1 MAKHTRDEDAV
12 FELVKSNAYD
22 QHRSSLHA
30 YLFLK
35 LHDGDT
41 ANQAMS
47 QLIQSARSAGC
58 TELLAPPGARARL
71 FFTARSIANKLGA
84 SGPNSAECGFEHPL
98 FEKRTPNTERVRTP
112 NSDQQ
117 IRNEL
122 IKALTELE
130 LEALLLRHVY
140 ELSATEIAHVLE
152 QTVDSA
158 LDLLTLAGAKAKR
171 IVGAEPILRR
181 VFASLWTVELPGLIP
196 TFPSVSGAALESGD
210 VVAGRYAIVEQV
222 GQGAFG
228 DVFRAH
234 DRDVPGHV
242 VALKMLRDS
251 ARSSESEQRAL
262 RELRHLASVFHP
274 SVVQFKDHG
283 WHDGRLWFVMPWYEG
298 ETLEERITR
307 APLTRREARPIFEK
321 LAHAL
326 GAMHAAGIRH
336 QDIKPENVILT
347 RIDGAEGEEELG
359 RPDTD
364 GLLPVLIDF
373 GVAARE
379 AEMVVAGTPIY
390 FAPEVAAQFTEGEAT
405 SAVTLKADV
414 FSLALCL
421 RNALEPEAQEEI
433 LEGQVDDFIQRRAK
447 GERALPQQRS
457 LRYLNGSFQRWLSTA
472 EEERPTAREFATEL
486 RVLTEPEEQRAR
498 RRATLRWL
506 APLMLCIGSMAGT
519 GAFAL
524 HHRAEIQKREALD
537 LRENLMRSEARERT
551 LKKDVRSLV
560 DEHHRSL
567 QTRQQ
572 LASQLELKEEQLD
585 TTRHDLHRRALESAQ
600 RRSELERSRAD
611 LLEKQKE
618 LTSISA
624 ELASREG
631 QLQDA
636 QSALH
641 TIENS
646 LAQTLTRAQ
655 ALETESRALR
665 EQSDKLTKQLTS
677 AQDETSRLRRSRDDA
692 ARAKSRA
699 EARVQS
705 LEGAL
710 SDARITNQRLRER
723 IQTLERARVA
733 AQAALRG
740 SSRALANEHPNNDFQ
755 W

>member
-1 MAKHTRDEDAV
+1 
-12 FELVKSNAYD
+12 
-22 QHRSSLHA
+22 
-30 YLFLK
+30 
-35 LHDGDT
+35 
-41 ANQAMS
+41 
-47 QLIQSARSAGC
+47 
-58 TELLAPPGARARL
+58 
-71 FFTARSIANKLGA
+71 
-84 SGPNSAECGFEHPL
+84 
-98 FEKRTPNTERVRTP
+98 
-112 NSDQQ
+112 
-117 IRNEL
+117 
-122 IKALTELE
+122 
-130 LEALLLRHVY
+130 
-140 ELSATEIAHVLE
+140 
-152 QTVDSA
+152 
-158 LDLLTLAGAKAKR
+158 
-171 IVGAEPILRR
+171 
-181 VFASLWTVELPGLIP
+181 
-196 TFPSVSGAALESGD
+196 
-210 VVAGRYAIVEQV
+210 
-222 GQGAFG
+222 
-228 DVFRAH
+228 
-234 DRDVPGHV
+234 
-242 VALKMLRDS
+242 MLRDS

-347 RIDGAEGEEELG
+347 RIDGAEGEDELG

-560 DEHHRSL
+560 DERHRSL

-600 RRSELERSRAD
+600 RRSELERARAD
-611 LLEKQKE
+611 LVEKQKE

-636 QSALH
+636 QAALH
-641 TIENS
+641 TTENS

-705 LEGAL
+705 LQGAL

-723 IQTLERARVA
+723 IQSLERARVA

-740 SSRALANEHPNNDFQ
+740 SSRALANEPPNNDFQ